1 MGMASGGSKGGVKSD
16 INITPLVDVVLVLLI
31 IFMVVTP
38 MLQDGVDVDMATT
51 MQPKSIPKEEA
62 VQVTISVKFTG
73 DVNEG
78 QVWFKDEWQPDAKAL
93 DAKLSELKE
102 RMPNAQ
108 IHIKADRHLNF
119 GTIKRV
125 MKACNSKGFE
135 SVALI
140 TLARS
145 GDGA

>member
-1 MGMASGGSKGGVKSD
+1 
-16 INITPLVDVVLVLLI
+16 
-31 IFMVVTP
+31 
-38 MLQDGVDVDMATT
+38 MATT
-51 MQPKSIPKEEA
+51 VQPSSIEKHEES
-62 VQVTISVKFTG
+62 QVTISIKFTG
-73 DVNEG
+73 DVNDG
-78 QVWFKDEWQPDAKAL
+78 QIWFKDEWQPDAKAL

-125 MKACNSKGFE
+125 MKACNTKGFE

>member
-1 MGMASGGSKGGVKSD
+1 MGMTSGGGKSGVKSD

-51 MQPKSIPKEEA
+51 LQPASIPKVEA
-62 VQVTISVKFTG
+62 MQVTISIKFTG
-73 DVNEG
+73 DVNAG
-78 QVWFKDEWQPDAKAL
+78 QIWFKDEWQPDAKAL
-93 DAKLSELKE
+93 DAKLIELRE
-102 RMPNAQ
+102 RLPNAQ
-108 IHIKADRHLNF
+108 IHIKADRKLNF

-125 MKACNSKGFE
+125 MKACNTKGFE